1 MRRGLALASLILL
14 AGIGITA
21 EKAPAPQVKIGMLR
35 SMVRE
40 VPPALFKAMAAPF
53 QQVVFDQT
61 GLKGDLVVI
70 ETPEDMQRQ
79 LTNGE
84 LQLGVFHGFE
94 YAWMKMKQ
102 PALEPLMLV
111 AINPQALQSVVVVSA
126 ESSAKTIG
134 ECQGGKL
141 AIPNGTREHSRLFLN
156 RRCRNCGGPP
166 MQEFFPTTAAPRSV
180 EEALDNV
187 VDNVVQVAVVDQA
200 GMAMFQ
206 RRKPGRF
213 AKLKTLDQSEL
224 FPPSVIVYSR
234 GKLEDDTLRRFR
246 DGMATAH
253 KTTLGSHLMGLMK
266 VTGFEPVPG
275 NYDQRLTEI
284 VKAYPPPW

>member
-1 MRRGLALASLILL
+1 MRRGLAFASLILL
-14 AGIGITA
+14 AGFGITA
-21 EKAPAPQVKIGMLR
+21 ENAPSPPVKIGMLK

-40 VPPALFKAMAAPF
+40 VPPALFRAMAAPF
-53 QQVVFDQT
+53 QQVVYDQT
-61 GLKGDLVVI
+61 GLKGDLVVV
-70 ETPEDMQRQ
+70 ETPEDMRKQ
-79 LTNGE
+79 LADGE

-126 ESSAKTIG
+126 ENSAKTID
-134 ECQGGKL
+134 ECRGGKL
-141 AIPNGTREHSRLFLN
+141 AIPNGTREHSRLFLT
-156 RRCRNCGGPP
+156 RRCRNCGCQQF
-166 MQEFFPTTAAPRSV
+166 QEFFPTTAAPKSV

-200 GMAMFQ
+200 GMSMFQ

-213 AKLKTLDQSEL
+213 AKLKTLDQSEM
-224 FPPSVIVYSR
+224 FPPSVIVFNR
-234 GKLEDDTLRRFR
+234 GKIDDNTLNRFR